1 MSGESSSKSGIWD
14 FSLGKLLRSSNF
26 VQNSRKVNE
35 DCGRADLMRKSQAFR
50 LMYTPQNIYNYGKQ
64 YFEG

>member
-35 DCGRADLMRKSQAFR
+35 DCGRADLVRNAQTFLLYA
-50 LMYTPQNIYNYGKQ
+50 TPQNIYNYGKQ